1 MRIQCLISWLLLAAI
16 CCASCKRIE
25 LQRATSSVY
34 LHIITDPEP
43 ALPEPEGLDFESS
56 PDLYA
61 RAYQPNIGVY
71 RICLYDLETHQLAD
85 EDFLP
90 AEGGFLNVA
99 SGIYDMVVYS
109 AGSSVTIMSNEQGR
123 SRAYAYTNSEQGEDG
138 LMIPEPEHMFVAA
151 IPEMKIPIYSAKEEI
166 KTVEVKTSRITET
179 YYLEFKNVVGLERA
193 AKVEVRVSG
202 QVPGRYIWD
211 NRAEDLTGSV
221 YFVPMLDIDAGRV
234 YALFNTFGRNDYRYT
249 DVNVILAVT
258 DRNGRSFRWKVDV
271 TDRFDDPDNTRNE
284 ILIDSEIYI
293 PDTDDGDGMVPD
305 VEDWDDEITHVPI
318 L

>member
-1 MRIQCLISWLLLAAI
+1 MRIKCLISWLLLAAI

-34 LHIITDPEP
+34 LRIITDPEP
-43 ALPEPEGLDFESS
+43 ALPEPEGLDFNSS
-56 PDLYA
+56 YELYS
-61 RAYQPNIGVY
+61 RAYQPNIEVY
-71 RICLYDLETHQLAD
+71 RICLYDIETHQFAG

-99 SGIYDMVVYS
+99 SGVYDMVVYS
-109 AGSSVTIMSNEQGR
+109 AGSSVTILSNEEGR
-123 SRAYAYTNSEQGEDG
+123 SKAYAYTNAAQGEDG
-138 LMIPEPEHMFVAA
+138 LTIPEPEHMFVAA
-151 IPEMKIPIYSAKEEI
+151 IPEVKIPIYSAKEEI
-166 KTVEVKTSRITET
+166 KTIEINTTRIAQT
-179 YYLEFKNVVGLERA
+179 YYLEFKNVVGLERVV
-193 AKVEVRVSG
+193 KVEVRVSG

-211 NRAEDLTGSV
+211 NRFEDLTGDV
-221 YFVPMLDIDAGRV
+221 YFTPILDKEGGRI
-234 YALFNTFGRNDYRYT
+234 YALFNTFGRNEYRHT
-249 DVNVILAVT
+249 DVNVILTVL

-305 VEDWDDEITHVPI
+305 VEDWDDETTHVPI